1 MDVVDGDIAA
11 LEQALAG
18 PAEHWTGGAVED
30 ESLHGIVADDLP
42 YQRLARSEPLLCRD
56 GQPLVDAPLGQ
67 RRLEAVEL
75 DEEGIIVG
83 MHGCHLRQGEP
94 VLALAHPLVPGT
106 QALEERGNVRIRN
119 GHAADRA

>member
-83 MHGCHLRQGEP
+83 MHYNFPKAYDYTRVRL
-94 VLALAHPLVPGT
+94 LSFWDALSFA
-106 QALEERGNVRIRN
+106 
-119 GHAADRA
+119 